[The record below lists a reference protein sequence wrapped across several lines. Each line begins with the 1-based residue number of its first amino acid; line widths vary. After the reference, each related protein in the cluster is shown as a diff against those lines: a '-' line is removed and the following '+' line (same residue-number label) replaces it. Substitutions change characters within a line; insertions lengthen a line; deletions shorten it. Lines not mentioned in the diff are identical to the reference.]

1 MESTYT
7 IHAKKGREYD
17 TFHRLTAAQVVRKEK
32 KLVAAGYTC
41 TIVPDEPPTQ
51 QGTRNGS
58 LR

>member
-1 MESTYT
+1 MTYT

-17 TFHRLTAAQVVRKEK
+17 TYHRLTAPQVVRKEK

-51 QGTRNGS
+51 QGTGS
-58 LR
+58 SPVR

>member
-1 MESTYT
+1 METFT

-17 TFHRLTAAQVVRKEK
+17 TYHHLTAAQVVRKEK

-51 QGTRNGS
+51 QGTGASPIR
-58 LR
+58 

>member
-1 MESTYT
+1 METFT

-17 TFHRLTAAQVVRKEK
+17 TYHRLTAAQVVRKEK

-51 QGTRNGS
+51 QGTGS
-58 LR
+58 SPIR